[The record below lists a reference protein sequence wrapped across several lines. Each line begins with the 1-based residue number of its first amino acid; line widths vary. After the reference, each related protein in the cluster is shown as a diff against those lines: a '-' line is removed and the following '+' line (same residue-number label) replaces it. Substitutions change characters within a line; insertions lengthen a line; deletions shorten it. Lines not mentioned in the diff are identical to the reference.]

1 MPQPP
6 VENQGAPRQLR
17 TILLAA
23 DNKNSIMAEL
33 TGAQPNSIAYC
44 AYGGQSPQ
52 QQIASH
58 LGFNGELCER
68 QIGWYVL
75 GNGYRAYNPKLM
87 RFHSPDNWSPFGGGG
102 LNAYMYCVGDPVNFS
117 DPTGH
122 SILGVIKDFYSRNV
136 SFSGAS
142 QVSIN
147 ARHSRSEIAG
157 LIRQK
162 AMYALGQAGG
172 SPSGTARTGQ
182 SSSLADIGVLV
193 MGAPGPRGNNNP
205 AIGSTGT
212 TTTRF
217 YGGYAAGAQR
227 DGLTALG
234 NRSMTGSYSQNP
246 NLQAGVSNSATQ
258 RQGMRKDSSG
268 TVWVTRRDS
277 NGRMVTNTR
286 QSVRGGGDATGTHP
300 STRMHNIQT
309 RDQAF
314 VEQRNVLRREALI
327 AAMEIRNAELQ
338 RAGLPPREI
347 MMAVR
352 REGPGM
358 VRRINTWLQ

>member
-6 VENQGAPRQLR
+6 VENQGAPSQLR

-87 RFHSPDNWSPFGGGG
+87 RFHSPDSWSPFGGGG

-234 NRSMTGSYSQNP
+234 N
-246 NLQAGVSNSATQ
+246 
-258 RQGMRKDSSG
+258 
-268 TVWVTRRDS
+268 
-277 NGRMVTNTR
+277 
-286 QSVRGGGDATGTHP
+286 
-300 STRMHNIQT
+300 T

-327 AAMEIRNAELQ
+327 AAMELRNAELQ

>member
-6 VENQGAPRQLR
+6 VENQGAPSQFR

-23 DNKNSIMAEL
+23 DNKKSIIAEL

-87 RFHSPDNWSPFGGGG
+87 RFHSPDSWSPFGGGG

-147 ARHSRSEIAG
+147 ARHSRSISAG
-157 LIRQK
+157 INRQE

-212 TTTRF
+212 TTTRN
-217 YGGYAAGAQR
+217 YDGYAAGAQR

-246 NLQAGVSNSATQ
+246 NLQAAVSHSVTR
-258 RQGMRKDSSG
+258 RQGMHKDSRG
-268 TVWVTRRDS
+268 NIWVTGRDS
-277 NGRMVTNTR
+277 NGRMVTRAR
-286 QSVRGGGDATGTHP
+286 QPIRGGGDATGTRP
-300 STRMHNIQT
+300 SARMRDIEI
-309 RDQAF
+309 RDQAIIQ
-314 VEQRNVLRREALI
+314 QRNVVRQEALR
-327 AAMEIRNAELQ
+327 AANEVLNARLQ
-338 RAGLPPREI
+338 RAGQPPREI
-347 MMAVR
+347 LTAVR
-352 REGPGM
+352 RGGQE
-358 VRRINTWLQ
+358 R